1 MVLSLTAPHR
11 ITDGQATVSF
21 LVAWGLATRW
31 LPVGVAAPPLPVS
44 DRATRFVPWDPPR
57 DGVQGAAAG
66 LVGAPAVVPRVG
78 IHHLS
83 EPHRAVT
90 RRGSAP
96 AKPPLPPPPPRSAS
110 LSTAVPAGPALW
122 VFPRC
127 DAGKLITCLA
137 HHAAKLIHRTVA
149 GIDDVYFRSFI
160 DFASS
165 GAVEA

>member
-21 LVAWGLATRW
+21 LVAWGLATRR

-44 DRATRFVPWDPPR
+44 DRATRFMPRDPPR

-66 LVGAPAVVPRVG
+66 LIGAPAVVPR
-78 IHHLS
+78 
-83 EPHRAVT
+83 

-110 LSTAVPAGPALW
+110 LSTAVPTGPALW